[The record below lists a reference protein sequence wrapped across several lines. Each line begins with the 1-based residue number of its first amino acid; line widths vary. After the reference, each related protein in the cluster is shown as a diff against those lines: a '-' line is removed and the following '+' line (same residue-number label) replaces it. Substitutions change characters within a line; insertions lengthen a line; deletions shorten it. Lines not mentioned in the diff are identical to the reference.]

1 MALDFPA
8 NPTNGQIYDS
18 YVYNSTVGAW
28 QARED
33 SATVAITSP
42 TAPTS
47 ANNGDIWYNSNTG
60 VSYVYYA
67 DGSSAQWVEIVSSAV
82 PSLDSKADVDGG
94 NTFSGSQIIN
104 SSITTVT
111 PLIINGITSQS
122 ANLQEWRNATGTAQ
136 SLINSSGNFFVG
148 STQSNYTTTTQ
159 LGVKARAA
167 AQIPLSVQAAASQT
181 ADLQQWQ
188 NSGGTVLAEIDSAGI
203 LTTPRVISTQTTGTA
218 PFTVASTT
226 AVTNLNADL
235 LDGNHSTAFSP
246 VAGSS
251 LITTVGTIT
260 SGTWNGSTVAV
271 ANGGTGATTL
281 ASGGYLKGAG
291 TGAVTS
297 QTGIPAG
304 DINSGTLT
312 SARLPS
318 GTILQVVESGTGAN
332 TATVSGQYSWGNTG
346 IAATITPRS
355 TSSRIKVTANI
366 TCSCSAAGWVFM
378 RVLRGSTP
386 VGNGTSG
393 GTLNFS
399 TLTYIAD
406 YGRLE
411 PMNAVFVDSPATTAA
426 TTYTVQ
432 FAVYTGTGYLNRRGA
447 DALFGSYSNIILE
460 EIA

>member
-8 NPTNGQIYDS
+8 NPINGQVYDS

-42 TAPTS
+42 TAPAT

-60 VSYVYYA
+60 VSYVYYS
-67 DGSSAQWVEIVSSAV
+67 DGTSAQWVEIVSSAV
-82 PSLDSKADVDGG
+82 PLLDTK
-94 NTFSGSQIIN
+94 
-104 SSITTVT
+104 
-111 PLIINGITSQS
+111 
-122 ANLQEWRNATGTAQ
+122 ANLSGANFTGNISAPQLVSTTATGT
-136 SLINSSGNFFVG
+136 
-148 STQSNYTTTTQ
+148 T
-159 LGVKARAA
+159 
-167 AQIPLSVQAAASQT
+167 PLSIT
-181 ADLQQWQ
+181 
-188 NSGGTVLAEIDSAGI
+188 
-203 LTTPRVISTQTTGTA
+203 
-218 PFTVASTT
+218 STT
-226 AVTNLNADL
+226 LVSNLNADL
-235 LDGNHSTAFSP
+235 LDGNHATAFSP
-246 VAGSS
+246 AAGSS
-251 LITTVGTIT
+251 SITTVGTIT
-260 SGTWNGSTVAV
+260 SGTWNGTTLAV

-281 ASGGYLKGAG
+281 TSGGYLKGAG
-291 TGAVTS
+291 TAAITS

-304 DINSGTLT
+304 DVTSGTLS

-318 GTILQVVESGTGAN
+318 GTVLQVVESGTGAN
-332 TATVSGQYSWGNTG
+332 TATVTGQYSWGNTG
-346 IAATITPRS
+346 ISATITPRS

-411 PMNAVFVDSPATTAA
+411 PMNACFVDSPATTAA
-426 TTYTVQ
+426 TTYTIQ

-447 DALFGSYSNIILE
+447 DALFGSYSNIVLE